1 MMRFVLF
8 LCASLFLAG
17 CASHS
22 GDDLQP
28 KTASNVNLKRY
39 QGTWYELARL
49 PMYFQRNCA
58 QSEAR
63 YSLLPDGDMS
73 VFNRCLTPEWKWQE
87 AKGTATPQVPGKTDK
102 LWVEFNNWFTSL
114 LPGVAKGDYWV
125 LKLDAA
131 YSVSLVGSP
140 DRRYLWLLA
149 RHPHLDEATRNHYL
163 ACAQAQGYDLAGLI
177 HTPHTGR
184 ATA

>member
-28 KTASNVNLKRY
+28 KTAGSVNLKRY

-63 YSLLPDGDMS
+63 YTLLPDGDMS
-73 VFNRCLTPEWKWQE
+73 VFNRCLTTEWKWEE
-87 AKGTATPQVPGKTDK
+87 AEGTATPQVPGKTDK
-102 LWVEFNNWFTSL
+102 LWWNSTTGSRHCCRASPRAITGCCTSAMTTRPPSSAARAGAICGSCRARQRSVPIL
-114 LPGVAKGDYWV
+114 AK
-125 LKLDAA
+125 
-131 YSVSLVGSP
+131 
-140 DRRYLWLLA
+140 
-149 RHPHLDEATRNHYL
+149 T
-163 ACAQAQGYDLAGLI
+163 C
-177 HTPHTGR
+177 
-184 ATA
+184 